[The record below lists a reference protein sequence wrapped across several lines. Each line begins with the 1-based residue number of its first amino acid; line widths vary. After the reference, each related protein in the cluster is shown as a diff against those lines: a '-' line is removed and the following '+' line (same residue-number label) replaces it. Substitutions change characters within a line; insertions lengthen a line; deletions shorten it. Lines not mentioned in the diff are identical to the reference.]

1 MQAKN
6 DITDFLDLFRQAC
19 IAGEFIRL
27 TLGKPAKSNVDIQNV
42 YIRPIEIKKQLMLS
56 FVFRHATKD
65 ITKNFSIDD
74 AIVQVK
80 SLVGYVFFHAV
91 LFTARNDIQLL
102 FNKKHIPRLLTGK
115 ATQSVLR
122 GLSHD
127 RMKKRLIETEGNI
140 WMQKLGITNKKFE
153 VIPKMHDKYRQI
165 NKYVE
170 LIDPMLDPIKSGSR
184 FDVADMGSG
193 KGYLTFSL
201 YEHLVNNRK
210 MDARIAG
217 VEMRD
222 ELVKSCNKIAA
233 DTGFKNLT
241 FIKSSIADFKA
252 EGLDMLIALH
262 ACDTAT
268 DDAIFK
274 GIVSEARYIVVAPC
288 CHKQVRKAMQ
298 PPENLEP
305 ALKHGIFAERQAELI
320 TDALR
325 ALMLEKFGYKT
336 KVFEFISTEHT
347 PKNVM
352 ITGVKTGKIVN
363 KVALSEQIH
372 ALKKIYGIESHYLE
386 ELIEGY

>member
-6 DITDFLDLFRQAC
+6 DIAGFLDLFKQSFM
-19 IAGEFIRL
+19 AGDFLKL
-27 TLGKPAKSNVDIQNV
+27 TLGKPVKSASKFQNV
-42 YIRPIEIKKQLMLS
+42 YVRPVEIKKQLMLS
-56 FVFRHATKD
+56 FVFRHDTKD

-74 AIVQVK
+74 AIIQLK
-80 SLVGYVFFHAV
+80 SIIGKDFFHAI
-91 LFTARNDIQLL
+91 LFTAKHDIQLL
-102 FNKKHIPRLLTGK
+102 FNNKHIPRLLTSK
-115 ATQSVLR
+115 ATQSVLHEF
-122 GLSHD
+122 SHD
-127 RMKKRLIETEGNI
+127 RIKKRLIKAENNI
-140 WMQKLGITNKKFE
+140 WLQKLGITNKKFE
-153 VIPKMHDKYRQI
+153 VIPKMQDKFRQI

-170 LIDPMLDPIKSGSR
+170 LIDGMLDDIKSGSR

-241 FIKSSIADFKA
+241 FIKSSIADFKV
-252 EGLDMLIALH
+252 EGLNMLIALH